1 MNRHRAYW
9 LAMTL
14 LVVGCLASV
23 IVPMVTLRGFAAPS
37 SGDLVASSFWPA
49 GLTLF
54 LMGALLFVG
63 TKILGTRR
71 RRAHARQSSQSAS
84 TTRTGASVRI

>member
-9 LAMTL
+9 LVMTL
-14 LVVGCLASV
+14 LVVGCVASV

-37 SGDLVASSFWPA
+37 SGDLVASPFGPA
-49 GLTLF
+49 ALTLF
-54 LMGALLFVG
+54 LVGALLSVG
-63 TKILGTRR
+63 TKILGARR
-71 RRAHARQSSQSAS
+71 RRAHARQASRSAS

>member
-14 LVVGCLASV
+14 LVATCLASV
-23 IVPMVTLRGFAAPS
+23 IVPMVTLRGFDAPS
-37 SGDLVASSFWPA
+37 SGDLGVSSFGPA
-49 GLTLF
+49 GLALF
-54 LMGALLFVG
+54 LIGALLVVG
-63 TKILGTRR
+63 TKILRTRS

-84 TTRTGASVRI
+84 TTRTGATVRI